1 MSDHSFLAGT
11 RIGTAGG
18 TLLVILSSI
27 QFTDVLETAILGAIG
42 AVVSFV
48 VTVVLKT
55 VIKKLRKK

>member
-11 RIGTAGG
+11 KTGTVSG

-27 QFTDVLETAILGAIG
+27 QFADVLETMILATIG

-48 VTVVLKT
+48 VTVVLRR
-55 VIKKLRKK
+55 VFKK